1 MSAPRAGTRRAAH
14 RPANAA
20 EFQAET
26 GVSRETVARLAAYGD
41 LLRRWQDRV
50 NLVSATTLDDL
61 WHRHM
66 FDSAQLLPLLPAGAR
81 TLVDLGSGA
90 GFPGLV
96 LSIMGVPEV
105 HLVES
110 NQRKAAFLREAARVS
125 GANVTVHATRIEA
138 LRPFPADVV
147 TARALAPL
155 DRLVAYAA
163 PFLAAGGICIFPRGR
178 GVENEL
184 TALDEIWKMC
194 LVRVPSRTDP
204 SATILRI
211 GAPRPA

>member
-1 MSAPRAGTRRAAH
+1 MTLSKDRRA
-14 RPANAA
+14 PFT
-20 EFQAET
+20 EKDFQAET
-26 GVSRETVARLAAYGD
+26 GVSRETLTRLAAHGD
-41 LLRRWQDRV
+41 LLRRWQGPV
-50 NLVSATTLDDL
+50 NLVGARTLDDL

-96 LSIMGVPEV
+96 LSIMGVPDV

-110 NQRKAAFLREAARVS
+110 NQRKAEFLREAARVS

-138 LRPFPADVV
+138 MRPFPADVV

-155 DRLVAYAA
+155 DRLAAYAA

-178 GVENEL
+178 AVENDL
-184 TALDEIWKMC
+184 TALDEIWKMR
-194 LVRVPSRTDP
+194 LVRIPSRTDP
-204 SATILRI
+204 TATILRI
-211 GAPRPA
+211 GAPRPAR

>member
-1 MSAPRAGTRRAAH
+1 MSSSGVGMGYVSDQSSDPEAFLA
-14 RPANAA
+14 
-20 EFQAET
+20 QT
-26 GVSRETVARLAAYGD
+26 GVSRETLALLVAYEG
-41 LLRRWQDRV
+41 LLCRWQEKI
-50 NLVSATTLDDL
+50 NLVGAATLDNL

-66 FDSAQLLPLLPAGAR
+66 LDSAQLLTLLPAKAR
-81 TLVDLGSGA
+81 TLVDLGSGG
-90 GFPGLV
+90 GFPGMV

-110 NQRKAAFLREAARVS
+110 NQRKAAFLREAARIS
-125 GANVTVHATRIEA
+125 GGKVIVHATRIEA

-155 DRLVAYAA
+155 SRLVSYAA
-163 PFLAAGGICIFPRGR
+163 PFVAMGGICVFPKGR
-178 GVENEL
+178 GVEKEL
-184 TALDEIWKMC
+184 TKVNEIWKMR

-204 SATILRI
+204 SSTILRI